1 MKIHDGDHLKLGT
14 LDGNQFEILLRD
26 CSLFSDN
33 ESKKPKV
40 DLTRS
45 DSAPFQYNLFQSD
58 DHIAFLIKIIGKLF

>member
-45 DSAPFQYNLFQSD
+45 DSASFQCNLFQSD
-58 DHIAFLIKIIGKLF
+58 HHIAFLIKMIGKLF